1 MPFSVGEERICRGA
15 EVVLFG
21 GSKEIFLDGLAGR
34 VEPEIGVEIFQGS
47 FREKTRGSFREKTG
61 RSLLVRIGGRSLSF
75 RESIR
80 LA

>member
-34 VEPEIGVEIFQGS
+34 GEPETGVEIFQGS
-47 FREKTRGSFREKTG
+47 FREKTRGVSERKA
-61 RSLLVRIGGRSLSF
+61 GG
-75 RESIR
+75 
-80 LA
+80 ACW